1 MQRQFTISWWL
12 YTSDSYGKMEN
23 TYKSKQCRGHSNLSR
38 LLLLLLLA
46 GLQPV
51 LSSDGETP
59 GLDDEDDNE
68 EAVKIKCTI
77 IGPDYV
83 TVGVPSSIECF
94 SNCLMMK
101 TACRYS
107 MSLDGQI
114 AQGQGNVL
122 SFTVNSW
129 VEALTVTC
137 TATVEDTDITAT
149 TTKQLKVLAGP
160 ANVSIT
166 GPDLMNP
173 SVSHTYSCHAYCRP
187 SCIYAWK
194 TDKGP
199 WIGGQGNVI
208 SITPREMDNSKML
221 ICKATNSVS
230 GLFDTAT
237 RNIAVASGPS
247 EVQIKGPD
255 VIDIAKK
262 YKFVCTAE
270 CLPSCRYVSSVDSQ
284 TVRGNMIEI
293 AADYLLQS
301 VTLRCEAQNTAS
313 KRTAAAVKTVKIA
326 GSDGN
331 LSTRPEGTLAV
342 LLLAF
347 IISGDFTLM

>member
-1 MQRQFTISWWL
+1 
-12 YTSDSYGKMEN
+12 MEN
-23 TYKSKQCRGHSNLSR
+23 TYKSKQYGGHSNLSR
-38 LLLLLLLA
+38 LLLLLFLA

-51 LSSDGETP
+51 LSSDEETP
-59 GLDDEDDNE
+59 GLDDDDDNE
-68 EAVKIKCTI
+68 EAVKISCKI
-77 IGPDYV
+77 VGPDYV
-83 TVGVPSSIECF
+83 TVGVPSSVECF

-101 TACRYS
+101 TACSYS

-122 SFTVNSW
+122 AFTVNNW

-137 TATVEDTDITAT
+137 TATVEDTGLTAT
-149 TTKQLKVLAGP
+149 TTKQLQVLAGP

-208 SITPREMDNSKML
+208 SVTPQEMDNSKML

-237 RNIAVASGPS
+237 RNIAVAW
-247 EVQIKGPD
+247 
-255 VIDIAKK
+255 
-262 YKFVCTAE
+262 
-270 CLPSCRYVSSVDSQ
+270 
-284 TVRGNMIEI
+284 
-293 AADYLLQS
+293 
-301 VTLRCEAQNTAS
+301 
-313 KRTAAAVKTVKIA
+313 
-326 GSDGN
+326 SDRN
-331 LSTRPEGTLAV
+331 LSTRPEATLAV

-347 IISGDFTLM
+347 IISGAFTLM

>member
-1 MQRQFTISWWL
+1 
-12 YTSDSYGKMEN
+12 MEN
-23 TYKSKQCRGHSNLSR
+23 TYKSKQYGGRSNLSR
-38 LLLLLLLA
+38 LLLLLFLA

-59 GLDDEDDNE
+59 GLDGDDDDDDQ
-68 EAVKIKCTI
+68 EAVKISCTI
-77 IGPDYV
+77 VGPDYV
-83 TVGVPSSIECF
+83 TVGVPSSVECF

-101 TACRYS
+101 TACSYS

-114 AQGQGNVL
+114 AKGQGNVL
-122 SFTVNSW
+122 AFTVNNW
-129 VEALTVTC
+129 VEELTVTC
-137 TATVEDTDITAT
+137 TVTVEDTGLTAT
-149 TTKQLKVLAGP
+149 TTKQLQVLAGP
-160 ANVSIT
+160 VNVSIT

-208 SITPREMDNSKML
+208 SVTPLEMDNSKML

-237 RNIAVASGPS
+237 RNIAVAW
-247 EVQIKGPD
+247 
-255 VIDIAKK
+255 
-262 YKFVCTAE
+262 
-270 CLPSCRYVSSVDSQ
+270 
-284 TVRGNMIEI
+284 
-293 AADYLLQS
+293 
-301 VTLRCEAQNTAS
+301 
-313 KRTAAAVKTVKIA
+313 
-326 GSDGN
+326 SDRN
-331 LSTRPEGTLAV
+331 LSTRPEATLAV

-347 IISGDFTLM
+347 IISGAFTLM

>member
-1 MQRQFTISWWL
+1 
-12 YTSDSYGKMEN
+12 MEN
-23 TYKSKQCRGHSNLSR
+23 TFKPKHNGGHSNLSR
-38 LLLLLLLA
+38 LLLLLFLA

-59 GLDDEDDNE
+59 ELDDDNK
-68 EAVKIKCTI
+68 EAVKINCKI
-77 IGPDYV
+77 VGPDYV
-83 TVGVPSSIECF
+83 TVGVPSSVKCF
-94 SNCLMMK
+94 SNCLAMQS
-101 TACRYS
+101 ACIYS
-107 MSLDGQI
+107 MSLEGHI

-122 SFTVNSW
+122 AFTVNSW
-129 VEALTVTC
+129 VDALTVTC
-137 TATVEDTDITAT
+137 TAKVADTGLTAR
-149 TTKQLKVLAGP
+149 TTKQLQVLAGP

-187 SCIYAWK
+187 SCSYSWK
-194 TDKGP
+194 TDRGP

-208 SITPREMDNSKML
+208 SITPQEMDHSKML

-237 RNIAVASGPS
+237 RNMAVAYGPS
-247 EVQIKGPD
+247 EVHIRGPD
-255 VIDIAKK
+255 VVEIAKK
-262 YKFVCTAE
+262 YKFVCTAK
-270 CLPSCRYVSSVDSQ
+270 CLPSCRYVLSVDRL

-293 AADYLLQS
+293 AVDYTLRS

-313 KRTAAAVKTVKIA
+313 RRTATTVKIVHIA
-326 GSDGN
+326 GLNPN

-347 IISGDFTLM
+347 IILVPLH

>member
-1 MQRQFTISWWL
+1 
-12 YTSDSYGKMEN
+12 MEN
-23 TYKSKQCRGHSNLSR
+23 TYKSKQYGGRSNLSR
-38 LLLLLLLA
+38 LLLLLFLA

-59 GLDDEDDNE
+59 GLDGDD
-68 EAVKIKCTI
+68 
-77 IGPDYV
+77 D
-83 TVGVPSSIECF
+83 
-94 SNCLMMK
+94 
-101 TACRYS
+101 
-107 MSLDGQI
+107 DDDQ
-114 AQGQGNVL
+114 
-122 SFTVNSW
+122 
-129 VEALTVTC
+129 
-137 TATVEDTDITAT
+137 
-149 TTKQLKVLAGP
+149 
-160 ANVSIT
+160 

-208 SITPREMDNSKML
+208 SVTPLEMDNSKML

-247 EVQIKGPD
+247 DVQIKGPD
-255 VIDIAKK
+255 VIEIAKK

-293 AADYLLQS
+293 AVDYPLQS
-301 VTLRCEAQNTAS
+301 VTLRCEAQNIAS
-313 KRTAAAVKTVKIA
+313 RRTTTAVKTVQIA
-326 GSDGN
+326 GSDRN
-331 LSTRPEGTLAV
+331 LSTRPEATLAV

-347 IISGDFTLM
+347 IISGAFTLM

>member
-1 MQRQFTISWWL
+1 
-12 YTSDSYGKMEN
+12 MEN
-23 TYKSKQCRGHSNLSR
+23 TYKSKQYGGRSNLSR
-38 LLLLLLLA
+38 LLLLLFLA

-59 GLDDEDDNE
+59 GLDGDDDDDDQ
-68 EAVKIKCTI
+68 EAVKISCTI
-77 IGPDYV
+77 VGPDYV
-83 TVGVPSSIECF
+83 TVGVPSSVECF

-101 TACRYS
+101 TACSYS

-114 AQGQGNVL
+114 AKGQGNVL
-122 SFTVNSW
+122 AFTVNNW
-129 VEALTVTC
+129 VEELTVTC
-137 TATVEDTDITAT
+137 TVTVEDTGLTAT
-149 TTKQLKVLAGP
+149 TTKQLQVLAGP
-160 ANVSIT
+160 VNVSIT

-208 SITPREMDNSKML
+208 SVTPLEMDNSKML

-247 EVQIKGPD
+247 DVQIKGPD
-255 VIDIAKK
+255 VIEIAKK

-293 AADYLLQS
+293 AVDYPLQS
-301 VTLRCEAQNTAS
+301 VTLRCEAQNIAS
-313 KRTAAAVKTVKIA
+313 RRTTTAVKTVQIA
-326 GSDGN
+326 GSDRN
-331 LSTRPEGTLAV
+331 LSTRPEATLAV

-347 IISGDFTLM
+347 IISGAFTLM